1 MNRPNDALMELYGTD
16 DIFKE
21 KVAGMPA
28 FSGRIATS
36 LLSRTMLMN
45 RRLAEER
52 HRQEAA
58 SMNAQFRMI
67 EHEMMRPEL
76 QSLEHSHVPMFVPP
90 GSDLPAGWDEGMV
103 RLASIA
109 ADVGRDMAK
118 LAFGAPTG
126 GLPKIQTKGVSAPP
140 IGASPARTPSLMP
153 TNFGGKPTP
162 QPARSATP
170 PPTNV
175 IPGGAKPLGVPA
187 APAQAPGGRVPTPTQ
202 AGVAEVH
209 HAFKN
214 LDPGLKDVILKHP
227 MVAGGHMSPEAAFQL
242 ANMSI
247 PKNVSSITPQGL
259 EHVMAAGRNVAPKGA
274 PALPP
279 KQQTINQAPHPSAF
293 QPPAQAAPAPAAPP
307 ARGPVR
313 VQAENP
319 SAGRPASA
327 QPAPA
332 AQQRP
337 ITVAGQAVPAMGAG
351 GAPPA
356 QGPFRAPAQMPPAP
370 PSGGAPPSAP
380 AATPAPAA
388 PGGPSFLQQH
398 LGKNWVRNGAMLGAA
413 GAGLYGAS
421 RLAGAAADWSG
432 QEAGPQTYTPPGMYQ
447 VPMGVNQYGQPQP
460 GSPLY

>member
-1 MNRPNDALMELYGTD
+1 MNRPNAALMELYGTD

-21 KVAGMPA
+21 KVAGMPPL
-28 FSGRIATS
+28 SGRIAAS

-52 HRQEAA
+52 HRQEAMA
-58 SMNAQFRMI
+58 MNAQFRMI

-76 QSLEHSHVPMFVPP
+76 QNLEHSHVPMFVPA

-109 ADVGRDMAK
+109 ADTGRDMAK
-118 LAFGAPTG
+118 LALGM
-126 GLPKIQTKGVSAPP
+126 PP
-140 IGASPARTPSLMP
+140 RTPSVMP

-162 QPARSATP
+162 LRPATP
-170 PPTNV
+170 VPTNA
-175 IPGGAKPLGVPA
+175 IPGGAKPLG
-187 APAQAPGGRVPTPTQ
+187 APATPTRAPGRVPTPTQ
-202 AGVAEVH
+202 DGVAEVH

-227 MVAGGHMSPEAAFQL
+227 MVAGGHMTPEAAFQL
-242 ANMSI
+242 ANMSLPRNSGPI
-247 PKNVSSITPQGL
+247 SPDALHK
-259 EHVMAAGRNVAPKGA
+259 VMAAGRDVAPKGT
-274 PALPP
+274 PVPQR
-279 KQQTINQAPHPSAF
+279 QQTVNQAPNPNAF
-293 QPPAQAAPAPAAPP
+293 QSPAQAAPAAPAAAPAP

-313 VQAENP
+313 VQAVNP
-319 SAGRPASA
+319 SAGQPAA
-327 QPAPA
+327 ARPAPA

-337 ITVAGQAVPAMGAG
+337 ITVAGQAVPTMGAG

-370 PSGGAPPSAP
+370 PSGGAPPAAAAAP
-380 AATPAPAA
+380 TPAPGA
-388 PGGPSFLQQH
+388 PEGPSLMQQH
-398 LGKNWVRNGAMLGAA
+398 LGKNWVRNGAMLGAV
-413 GAGLYGAS
+413 GAGMYGAS

-432 QEAGPQTYTPPGMYQ
+432 QEAGPQTYSPPGMYQ